1 MDLKPI
7 VTAWFFISMALTG
20 PIPRSDALPAEAEAE
35 DYKVLKEIILL
46 EFSGEK
52 PHETGPLVPGVKTRI
67 RSSDKVMAVT
77 FNACGRTGGEF
88 DSALLDLLEKESV
101 PATFFVSGIWL
112 EKNPELA
119 KRIAATPLFEIAN
132 LGLEARSCLVAPGTG
147 ADAPATRNVEEVFA
161 EIEKNAR
168 KIEAVTGALPH
179 FFRSAPSHYDDIAV
193 RIARALGYDVV
204 GTGIRPENSTR
215 GEFAGA
221 LLRAAAGSIATFS
234 ASDAGTRTSILLRE
248 TIPQLRAK
256 GFRFVKLRDYPLE

>member
-101 PATFFVSGIWL
+101 PATFFVSGIWRK
-112 EKNPELA
+112 ESGTGEA
-119 KRIAATPLFEIAN
+119 DRGDPLFEIAN